1 MKKLV
6 AGQDQMGKC
15 REFRDVFDECGFI
28 DMGYSGNKFT
38 WYKNYPNGNT
48 IWEQL
53 DRAVATQEWMNLFSA
68 TKVLT
73 LECSTSDHKP
83 IIIHPMGIPGK
94 KQRPWRFE
102 QVWLDDRG
110 CHVTVHTAWN
120 QNFGTFPMTN
130 VAGKINNCQ
139 SSLEWWSKQNFGNIT
154 RQLVEKKKQL
164 KWAERV
170 VVQANNF
177 D

>member
-1 MKKLV
+1 
-6 AGQDQMGKC
+6 
-15 REFRDVFDECGFI
+15 
-28 DMGYSGNKFT
+28 MGYSGNKFT

-48 IWEQL
+48 IWERL
-53 DRAVATQEWMNLFSA
+53 DRVVATQESMNLFPA

-73 LECSTSDHKP
+73 LECGTSDHKP
-83 IIIHPMGIPGK
+83 IIIHSIGIPGK
-94 KQRPWRFE
+94 KQHPWRFE

-110 CHVTVHTAWN
+110 CHETVHMTWN

-164 KWAERV
+164 KQAERV
-170 VVQANNF
+170 AAQANNF
-177 D
+177 N

>member
-1 MKKLV
+1 
-6 AGQDQMGKC
+6 
-15 REFRDVFDECGFI
+15 
-28 DMGYSGNKFT
+28 MGYSGNKFT

-48 IWEQL
+48 IWEWL
-53 DRAVATQEWMNLFSA
+53 DRDVATQEWMNLFPA

-73 LECSTSDHKP
+73 LECGTSDHKP
-83 IIIHPMGIPGK
+83 IIIHLMGIPGK
-94 KQRPWRFE
+94 KQHPWRFE

-110 CHVTVHTAWN
+110 CHETVHMTWN

-164 KWAERV
+164 KQAERV
-170 VVQANNF
+170 AAQANNF
-177 D
+177 N